1 MYNLRTAVLACG
13 FDPDSLD
20 MPLALAEED
29 PIIATELAAVV
40 DELQFQLAD
49 LERETDRRLPGWLGE
64 LDSVAT
70 IALNEWRQQLRDCNY
85 ADATQ

>member
-1 MYNLRTAVLACG
+1 MRPPEPVSYTH
-13 FDPDSLD
+13 LD
-20 MPLALAEED
+20 VYKRQMPLALAEED